1 MNWAWATSL
10 DQFWRSPTFPTW
22 LTLAAAGFFAII
34 VLVTMVRAEK
44 SVANG
49 ALTAITLLAIG
60 VAGAATVHGFGPDGG
75 QAFESKNLSAP
86 VNVAMPAL
94 SCIDGLAGDAVEDAC
109 EKALFGTP
117 DATAA
122 AVSYAAAEISRLRSF
137 GDVAAA
143 NNAMS
148 PELHALRRAVER
160 DRYGLVAHVLV
171 ARDSCQPSNC
181 AAFQSLTDHN
191 QVAANMEER
200 IYEGLVSRYASS
212 WNAPASTTDA
222 AMTGKLPMPAL
233 ASVPTGKPTTA
244 EFPTSASIPPVN
256 IMTPE
261 PPAGAAAPSPPPAPP
276 STTAQ
281 AVPKPRAAPA
291 KKPAAPK
298 AAPKAHAAEPVR
310 LTPEPSSAST
320 QD

>member
-1 MNWAWATSL
+1 M
-10 DQFWRSPTFPTW
+10 W

-34 VLVTMVRAEK
+34 LLLIVVRAEK

-49 ALTAITLLAIG
+49 ALTVITLLAIG
-60 VAGAATVHGFGPDGG
+60 VAGAATFRGVGPEGG
-75 QAFESKNLSAP
+75 QTFESKNLFAP
-86 VNVAMPAL
+86 VNLAMPAL
-94 SCIDGLAGDAVEDAC
+94 SCIDDLAGDAVEDAC

-122 AVSYAAAEISRLRSF
+122 AVSYAASEISRLRSF

-143 NNAMS
+143 NSVMS
-148 PELHALRRAVER
+148 PELQALRRAVER

-212 WNAPASTTDA
+212 WNTPASTTDA
-222 AMTGKLPMPAL
+222 AMRALMPAL
-233 ASVPTGKPTTA
+233 ASVPTGKPTNA

-261 PPAGAAAPSPPPAPP
+261 PPAGAAPSPPPAPP
-276 STTAQ
+276 SATAQ
-281 AVPKPRAAPA
+281 AVPKPRPAPA
-291 KKPAAPK
+291 RSRQHPRLRLRPHC
-298 AAPKAHAAEPVR
+298 AHGS
-310 LTPEPSSAST
+310 PSALRRNHLQRARRNS
-320 QD
+320 